1 MMKNR
6 TSKEDGRI
14 RSFAKEK
21 NKGNHALK
29 QMSFLHSDRQ
39 LRDEM
44 DSRDLLYTFIV
55 FASRAVWKLGA
66 SADTS
71 HLRDTRNEREGK
83 KYFVSFARFRSP
95 YREGGGDDFS
105 NGAKQ
110 MRGRKRRDHRPYL

>member
-1 MMKNR
+1 MKDSDEE
-6 TSKEDGRI
+6 SKGDGRI

-21 NKGNHALK
+21 NKGNHASK
-29 QMSFLHSDRQ
+29 QMSLLHSDRQ

-83 KYFVSFARFRSP
+83 KYIVTFPRLRSP
-95 YREGGGDDFS
+95 
-105 NGAKQ
+105 
-110 MRGRKRRDHRPYL
+110 MRRRG